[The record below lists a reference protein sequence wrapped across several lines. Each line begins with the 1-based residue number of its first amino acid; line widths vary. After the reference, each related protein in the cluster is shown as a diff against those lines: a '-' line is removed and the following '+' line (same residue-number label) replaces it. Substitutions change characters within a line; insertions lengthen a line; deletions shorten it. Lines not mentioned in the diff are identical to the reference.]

1 MSEPMTREQIEAI
14 YGPPWYGDDNPVT
27 YWEERCKLVEREL
40 AESERERGE
49 LKEQLKESL
58 ADRLAGA
65 AAHQLCSQERNDL
78 RGKLAEAELQRDDL
92 LDACIAEDLAHNHRQ
107 TCEWCL
113 AVGWD
118 HPGCWEHAGLR
129 AHAYKLRQAALAS
142 VRGDE

>member
-1 MSEPMTREQIEAI
+1 MTSQVDRAI
-14 YGPPWYGDDNPVT
+14 Q
-27 YWEERCKLVEREL
+27 L
-40 AESERERGE
+40 AHDQGE
-49 LKEQLKESL
+49 TII
-58 ADRLAGA
+58 G
-65 AAHQLCSQERNDL
+65 L
-78 RGKLAEAELQRDDL
+78 RRQLAEAERQRGDL

>member
-1 MSEPMTREQIEAI
+1 MSKYYRRVEMTPEGTAEPVQYVGVYALH
-14 YGPPWYGDDNPVT
+14 WH
-27 YWEERCKLVEREL
+27 
-40 AESERERGE
+40 
-49 LKEQLKESL
+49 
-58 ADRLAGA
+58 DRP
-65 AAHQLCSQERNDL
+65 AHPEVACAQTDIDE
-78 RGKLAEAELQRDDL
+78 KLAEAERQRGDL